1 MITLLG
7 IGFLGG
13 LITGISPCIL
23 PVLPVIVAGGA
34 AEATTASRWRPYA
47 IIGGLVAS
55 FTVFTLL
62 GGSLL
67 SLLGLP
73 QDLLRDLGIVVL
85 AALGVGLLVPKV
97 GEWLE
102 LPFAR
107 LGARGQSGSGSG
119 LVLGVSLG
127 LIFVPCAGPVLAAIA
142 VVSATHRVGL
152 TTLLLTLAYA
162 LGASIPLLVFALVA
176 QRTTKG
182 WHALRAHMPVVRRV
196 AGAVLAVT
204 AVAIALNWT
213 RPLQTSVPGYTSALE
228 NHVEGTASATRQ
240 LDALTG
246 EHANRFAAGQTIA
259 AGALPMLGRAP
270 GFTGITGWLN
280 SPGDRPLSLA
290 SLRGKVVLVDFWTYS
305 CINCQRTLP
314 HVEAWYRAYKNRGLV
329 VVGVHTPEFPFEYV
343 VSNVKAAASQYGVN
357 YPIAI
362 DDNYGTWNAY
372 NNEYWPAEYLI
383 DQNGEV
389 RHTDFGEG
397 EYGQTEQDIRLLLDA
412 GGAKSLPPA
421 TEVADRTPTAELTP
435 ETYLGYARQDLTSY
449 VGSPVVDSRPAQYQP
464 DGSVPPDERS
474 LGGTWT
480 VNQWEATADTS
491 GSTIVVNYMAD
502 NVYLVLGGR
511 GTVGVS
517 VGGVHLKT
525 ITVGGVPDLYTL
537 LSSPRYSSGIM
548 RLTFS
553 KGVQAFD
560 FTFG

>member
-47 IIGGLVAS
+47 IIGGLVVS
-55 FTVFTLL
+55 FTVITLL

-73 QDLLRDLGIVVL
+73 QDFLYDAGIALLAVLG
-85 AALGVGLLVPKV
+85 LGLMVPGV

-102 LPFAR
+102 RPFAR
-107 LGARGQSGSGSG
+107 LGARHQPGSGSG
-119 LVLGVSLG
+119 LVLGASLG
-127 LIFVPCAGPVLAAIA
+127 LVFVPCAGPVLTAISVVAAA
-142 VVSATHRVGL
+142 HRVGP
-152 TTLLLTLAYA
+152 TILLVTLAYA
-162 LGASIPLLVFALVA
+162 LGTAVPLLAFALLA
-176 QRTTKG
+176 QRTTRG
-182 WHALRAHMPVVRRV
+182 WTALRTHMPVVRRV

-204 AVAIALNWT
+204 ALAIAFNWT
-213 RPLQTSVPGYTSALE
+213 RPLQTSVPGYASALE
-228 NHVEGTASATRQ
+228 GHIEGTTAATRQ
-240 LDALTG
+240 LNALKG
-246 EHANRFAAGQTIA
+246 ARANRFVTGQTVA

-270 GFTGITGWLN
+270 DFTGITQWLN
-280 SPGDRPLSLA
+280 TPGGRPLTLA
-290 SLRGKVVLVDFWTYS
+290 GLRGKVVLVDFWTYS

-314 HVEAWYRAYKNRGLV
+314 HVEAWYRAYEHRGLV
-329 VVGVHTPEFPFEYV
+329 VVGVHTPEFPFEHV
-343 VSNVKAAASQYGVN
+343 VSNVRAAAAQYGVD
-357 YPIAI
+357 YPVAV
-362 DDNYGTWNAY
+362 DDNYDTWNAY

-397 EYGQTEQDIRLLLDA
+397 DYGQTERDIRLLVGA
-412 GGAKSLPPA
+412 GGARALPPA

-449 VGSPVVDSRPAQYQP
+449 QGSPVIDSLATRYQLAS
-464 DGSVPPDERS
+464 SVPVDGRS
-474 LGGTWT
+474 FGGTWT
-480 VNQWEATADTS
+480 VNQWEATADTA
-491 GSTIVVNYMAD
+491 GSTIELNFMAD
-502 NVYLVLGGR
+502 DVYLVLGGT

-517 VGGVHLKT
+517 VNGVHQRS
-525 ITVGGVPDLYTL
+525 IAVAGVPDLYTL
-537 LSSPRYSSGIM
+537 VSSPHYSSGLL